1 MGEMLLLEYGLPSW
15 AVRFVRAMVLLKS
28 ILVAVTLPILPITF
42 FFVVVFRYILQ
53 SDLFAYEEWLMPICF
68 WIFFLGSALGTY
80 YDKQINADLLDT
92 MTNNPTLLWLR
103 KLIIQ
108 SVELFITLVLVY
120 WAWLMIADELAA
132 YPNWKTTI
140 ALKIPFFYPRLGILI
155 GFGFMGFYSALAV
168 FLMLRAGPQ
177 RYADALKSQRAKKLA
192 EEGAAQ

>member
-1 MGEMLLLEYGLPSW
+1 MLLLEYGLPSW

-177 RYADALKSQRAKKLA
+177 GYADALKSQRAKKLA

>member
-1 MGEMLLLEYGLPSW
+1 MLLLEYGLPSW
-15 AVRFVRAMVLLKS
+15 AVRFVRAMVLIKS

-42 FFVVVFRYILQ
+42 LFVVVFRYILQ

-103 KLIIQ
+103 KVIIQ
-108 SVELFITLVLVY
+108 SVELFITLVLIY

-140 ALKIPFFYPRLGILI
+140 ALKIPFLLPRLGILI

-177 RYADALKSQRAKKLA
+177 VYADALKSQIAKKFA
-192 EEGAAQ
+192 EEEVAQ

>member
-1 MGEMLLLEYGLPSW
+1 MLLLEYGLPSW

>member
-1 MGEMLLLEYGLPSW
+1 MLLLEYGLPSW
-15 AVRFVRAMVLLKS
+15 AVGFVRAMVLIKS

-42 FFVVVFRYILQ
+42 LFVVFFRYILQ
-53 SDLFAYEEWLMPICF
+53 GDLFAYEEWLMPICF

-92 MTNNPTLLWLR
+92 ITDNPTLLWLR

-108 SVELFITLVLVY
+108 FIELFITFVLIY

-140 ALKIPFFYPRLGILI
+140 ALKIPFFYPRLGILL
-155 GFGFMGFYSALAV
+155 GFGFMGFYNALAV
-168 FLMLRAGPQ
+168 YLMLRVGPQ
-177 RYADALKSQRAKKLA
+177 GYADALESQLATKSV
-192 EEGAAQ
+192 EEGAVQ

>member
-1 MGEMLLLEYGLPSW
+1 MLLLEYGLPSR
-15 AVRFVRAMVLLKS
+15 AVRFVRAMVLIKS

-42 FFVVVFRYILQ
+42 LFVVVFRYILQ

-103 KLIIQ
+103 KVIIQ
-108 SVELFITLVLVY
+108 SVELFITLVLIY

-140 ALKIPFFYPRLGILI
+140 ALKIPFLLPRLGILI

-177 RYADALKSQRAKKLA
+177 VYADALKSQIAKKFA
-192 EEGAAQ
+192 EEEVAE

>member
-1 MGEMLLLEYGLPSW
+1 MLLLEYGLPSW
-15 AVRFVRAMVLLKS
+15 AVRFVRAMVLIKS

-42 FFVVVFRYILQ
+42 LFVVVFRYILQ

-103 KLIIQ
+103 KVIIQ
-108 SVELFITLVLVY
+108 SVELFITLVLIY
-120 WAWLMIADELAA
+120 WAWLMIADDLAA

-140 ALKIPFFYPRLGILI
+140 ALKIPFLLPRLGILI

-177 RYADALKSQRAKKLA
+177 VYADALKSQIAKKFA
-192 EEGAAQ
+192 EEEVAQ

>member
-1 MGEMLLLEYGLPSW
+1 MLLLEYGLPSW
-15 AVRFVRAMVLLKS
+15 AVRFVRAMVLIKS

-42 FFVVVFRYILQ
+42 LFVVVFRYILQ

-103 KLIIQ
+103 KVIIQ

-140 ALKIPFFYPRLGILI
+140 ALKIPFLLPRLGILI

-177 RYADALKSQRAKKLA
+177 VYADALKSQIAKKFA
-192 EEGAAQ
+192 EEEVAQ

>member
-1 MGEMLLLEYGLPSW
+1 MLLLEYGLPSW

-177 RYADALKSQRAKKLA
+177 GYSDALKSQRAKKLA

>member
-1 MGEMLLLEYGLPSW
+1 MLLLEYGLPSR
-15 AVRFVRAMVLLKS
+15 AVRFVRAMVLIKS

-42 FFVVVFRYILQ
+42 LFVVVFRYILQ

-103 KLIIQ
+103 KVIIQ
-108 SVELFITLVLVY
+108 SVELFITLVLIY

-140 ALKIPFFYPRLGILI
+140 ALKIPFLYPRLGILI

-177 RYADALKSQRAKKLA
+177 VYADALKSQIAKKFA
-192 EEGAAQ
+192 EEEVAE

>member
-1 MGEMLLLEYGLPSW
+1 
-15 AVRFVRAMVLLKS
+15 MVLIKS

-42 FFVVVFRYILQ
+42 LFVVVFRYILQ

-103 KLIIQ
+103 KVIIQ
-108 SVELFITLVLVY
+108 SVELFITLVLIY

-140 ALKIPFFYPRLGILI
+140 ALKIPFLLPRLGILI

-177 RYADALKSQRAKKLA
+177 VYADALKSQIAKKFA
-192 EEGAAQ
+192 EEEVAE

>member
-1 MGEMLLLEYGLPSW
+1 MLLLEYGLPSW

-108 SVELFITLVLVY
+108 SVELFITLVLIY

-177 RYADALKSQRAKKLA
+177 GYADALKSQRAKNLA

>member
-1 MGEMLLLEYGLPSW
+1 MLLLEYGLPSW

-108 SVELFITLVLVY
+108 SVELFITLVLIY